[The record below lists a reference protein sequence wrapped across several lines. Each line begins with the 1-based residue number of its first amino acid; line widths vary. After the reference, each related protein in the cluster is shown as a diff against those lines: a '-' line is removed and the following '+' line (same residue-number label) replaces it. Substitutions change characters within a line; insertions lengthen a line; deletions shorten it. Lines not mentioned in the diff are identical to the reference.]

1 MDTIAKLT
9 RVSYM
14 YPRSEELVLQDV
26 SLDILEGEFLGII
39 GPTGAG
45 KTTLCLTLNGIVPQF
60 YGGRFFGHVTV
71 AGLDSL
77 EHPISALAQHVGIVF
92 EDPEAQITATSVEN
106 EIAFALENLRVPRE
120 EIRARIPQ
128 VLEAVRLDG
137 MERKH
142 PHELSGGEKQRLAIA
157 AALALRPDLLIL
169 DEPTSQLDPIGSQEV
184 FATVREL
191 NKQLNVTIVM
201 ASHAAEEMAEHTD
214 RIALLSEGTLVQ
226 IGKPDDVYGAVALL
240 RQHHL
245 RPPQVASTFYLIQ
258 RAGLPVT
265 RTPVRYREA
274 VEQLETLVDHQGLSR
289 ERGGPRSA
297 GSMPHAKAMCVA
309 SKSGLTELALRRGEL
324 HRDPDGQNRSLLS
337 VEDLVHVYADGT
349 QALRGVSMDVD
360 EGEYVLIIGQN
371 GAGKSTLVKHFV
383 KLLEPTAGAV
393 RVAGTD
399 TRNLSVSELAR
410 RIGYVAQNPDNQIF
424 NATVEDEVAF
434 ALRNIRRRSG
444 DAIAP
449 GEINSR
455 VTESLEAMGLL
466 AARDRHPLALSKG
479 DRARVVVAAI
489 LAMRPEIIIFDEP
502 TTGQDYRGAKYIL
515 DISRQLHEMGKTV
528 IVITHHLYLMPD
540 YAERVVVMGKGT
552 VLADAPIRQVFHA
565 TDVLNATYLTPPQ
578 AVLLAQAVC
587 KHGVAPYPLLT
598 PEEVAACIARRWA
611 DEGSKSPAAAA
622 SSARCSVPDE
632 TLPCPSGGDA

>member
-1 MDTIAKLT
+1 MNTIAKLT

-14 YPRSEELVLQDV
+14 YPRSEELVLRDV
-26 SLDILEGEFLGII
+26 SLDIHKGEFLGII

-92 EDPEAQITATSVEN
+92 EDPETQITATSVEN

-128 VLEAVRLDG
+128 VLEAVRLEG
-137 MERKH
+137 MEKKH
-142 PHELSGGEKQRLAIA
+142 PYELSGGEKQRLAIA
-157 AALALRPDLLIL
+157 AALALRPDLLVL
-169 DEPTSQLDPIGSQEV
+169 DEPTSQLDPHGTQEI
-184 FATVREL
+184 FATIREL
-191 NKQLNVTIVM
+191 NRELGVTIVM
-201 ASHAAEEMAEHTD
+201 TSHAAEEMAEYAD
-214 RIALLSEGTLVQ
+214 RVALLSQGTLVQ
-226 IGKPDDVYGAVALL
+226 TGRADDVYGAVSLL
-240 RQHHL
+240 HAHHL

-258 RAGLPVT
+258 GAGFPIAQ
-265 RTPVRYREA
+265 TPVRFGEA
-274 VEQLETLVDHQGLSR
+274 VEQLEALVGQGDLSQ
-289 ERGGPRSA
+289 EDRGVRLADRSLPGDVLRLSPNPRS
-297 GSMPHAKAMCVA
+297 
-309 SKSGLTELALRRGEL
+309 GEL
-324 HRDPDGQNRSLLS
+324 TCSPCEPRQNWLAQDAPLLS

-371 GAGKSTLVKHFV
+371 GAGKSTLVKHFLR
-383 KLLEPTAGAV
+383 LLEPTTGTV
-393 RVAGTD
+393 RVGGTD
-399 TRNLSVSELAR
+399 IRNLTVSELAR

-434 ALRNIRRRSG
+434 ALRNAGRRTGAAMTSG
-444 DAIAP
+444 DMDA
-449 GEINSR
+449 R
-455 VTESLEAMGLL
+455 VSESLEAMGLL
-466 AARDRHPLALSKG
+466 AVRDHHPLALPRG
-479 DRARVVVAAI
+479 DRARVVIAAI
-489 LAMRPEIIIFDEP
+489 LAMRPEIVIFDEP

-552 VLADAPIRQVFHA
+552 VLADGPIREVFHA
-565 TDVLNATYLTPPQ
+565 TDILDATYLTPPQ

-587 KHGVAPYPLLT
+587 RNGTAPYPLLT
-598 PEEVAACIARRWA
+598 PEEVAACVTRL
-611 DEGSKSPAAAA
+611 
-622 SSARCSVPDE
+622 SVEQGRGAPTKDAFERHCAPDE
-632 TLPCPSGGDA
+632 APLPCLSGGEG